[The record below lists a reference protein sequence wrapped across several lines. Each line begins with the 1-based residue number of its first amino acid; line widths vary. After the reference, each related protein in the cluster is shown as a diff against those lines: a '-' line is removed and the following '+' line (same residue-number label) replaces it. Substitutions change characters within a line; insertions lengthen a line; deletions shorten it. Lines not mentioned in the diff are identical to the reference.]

1 MKPIVVDDIIDPS
14 LQEKIW
20 MDSKDLKWLYHRST
34 YRENTGHTITS
45 QMYDVGQLV
54 CPIIAQDVHDP
65 YFENVLQPLMAGIQ
79 QHIKPIVGIYR
90 VKFNLLWKCPDVNSR
105 WCSPHV
111 DTHDV
116 VNRYLTK
123 WSVVYYVNSA
133 DGDTVFFTP
142 YEAIRVAPKRGRAVI
157 FPANMKHAGTNPSV
171 SAERVV
177 LNIVV
182 DVEPTEI
189 QNEV

>member
-1 MKPIVVDDIIDPS
+1 MKPIVVDDIIDAD
-14 LQEKIW
+14 LQNRIW
-20 MDSKDLKWLYHRST
+20 MDSKDFKWLYHRST

-45 QMYDVGQLV
+45 QIYDVGQLV
-54 CPIIAQDVHDP
+54 CPIIAQDVRDP
-65 YFENVLQPLMAGIQ
+65 YFEHRLQPLMDGIQ
-79 QHIKPIVGIYR
+79 KHVKPIVGIHR
-90 VKFNLLWKCPDVNSR
+90 VKFNLMWKCPDVNSR
-105 WCSPHV
+105 WCFPHV

-123 WSVVYYVNSA
+123 WSIVYYANSA

-142 YEAIRVAPKRGRAVI
+142 YETIRVPPKRGRAVI

-171 SAERVV
+171 SAERIV

-189 QNEV
+189 ANEV

>member
-1 MKPIVVDDIIDPS
+1 MKPVVIDNIIDLA
-14 LQEKIW
+14 LQESIW
-20 MDSKDLKWLYHRST
+20 LDSKNFKWLYHRST

-45 QMYDVGQLV
+45 QIYDVGQLV
-54 CPIIAQDVHDP
+54 CPIIAQDIHDP
-65 YFENVLQPLMAGIQ
+65 YFENRLQPLMEGIQ
-79 QHIKPIVGIYR
+79 KHVKPIVGVHR
-90 VKFNLLWKCPDVNSR
+90 VKFNLMWKCSDVNNR

-123 WSVVYYVNSA
+123 WSVVYYVNDA

-142 YEAIRVAPKRGRAVI
+142 YETIRVTPKRGRAVI
-157 FPANMKHAGTNPSV
+157 FPANIKHAGTNPSV
-171 SAERVV
+171 SPERIT

-182 DVEPTEI
+182 DVEPMEI
-189 QNEV
+189 QNEL